1 MPAAPLPRALGARL
15 LTLLLGLGL
24 AGGLLP
30 ARAAPA
36 PEAGAS
42 APAAKPARP
51 ARKPAAPKPPPL
63 PMPEDSQH
71 SLPPGAQLILPAGG
85 KLARVAV
92 GQEAVADVTPLRDDA
107 HGDHVL
113 VRTRAVGR
121 TEVLIWRRGTPQPA
135 RHLIEV
141 TARVDGLELKP
152 DGQGALRVEGGSP
165 GLVERAQAFRALQKA
180 SGLKDSLPDASQ
192 VQLRPSTVQVD
203 VKVVEFSRSSL
214 REIGLNLFTN
224 RVNNN
229 GFSFGL
235 FTPSTLGTLTQG
247 PAFDPRNPSSAA
259 RLSFSNSRA
268 PFTDAFNLAFG
279 RRGLVGTLSLLEANG
294 LARVLAE
301 PSLTALS
308 GQHASFLA
316 GGEIP
321 VPVPQGLGSV
331 AIEYK
336 SFGIGLTVSPTV
348 LGEDRI
354 VLKVAPEASDL
365 DFSNGLQ
372 LNGALVPAILT
383 RRADT
388 TVEMGDGESFVIGG
402 LVNSATTSA
411 VDKLPLLGDLPI
423 LGSFFKTTRAG
434 KEEREL
440 LIVVTPRL
448 VRPIARGAELPPLPG
463 ASRERSQAST
473 FQHHLLGPH
482 LVPEVVP
489 GFSR

>member
-1 MPAAPLPRALGARL
+1 MHADLHSRASGARRL
-15 LTLLLGLGL
+15 ALVLGL
-24 AGGLLP
+24 ALASTLP
-30 ARAAPA
+30 VQGAEPPPSGTRAT
-36 PEAGAS
+36 
-42 APAAKPARP
+42 RP
-51 ARKPAAPKPPPL
+51 ARKAAPKPPEA

-71 SLPPGAQLILPAGG
+71 TLPPGAQLILPAGG

-92 GQEAVADVTPLRDDA
+92 GQEAVADVTPLRDDR
-107 HGDHVL
+107 HGDSVL
-113 VRTRAVGR
+113 IRTRGVGR
-121 TEVLIWRRGTPQPA
+121 TEVLVWRRGTAQPA
-135 RHLIEV
+135 RHVIEV
-141 TARVDGLELKP
+141 VAQVDGLGIKP
-152 DGQGALRVEGGSP
+152 DAQGNLRVEGGSP
-165 GLVERAQAFRALQKA
+165 GLLERAQALKALQRS
-180 SGLKDSLPDASQ
+180 SGLKDGAPDAS
-192 VQLRPSTVQVD
+192 VVELRPSTVQVD

-235 FTPSTLGTLTQG
+235 FTPSTLGTISQG
-247 PAFDPRNPSSAA
+247 PSFDPRNPTSAA
-259 RLSFSNSRA
+259 RLTFSNSRA

-308 GQHASFLA
+308 GQNASFLA

-336 SFGIGLTVSPTV
+336 AFGIGLTVSPTV
-348 LGEDRI
+348 LAEDRI

-372 LNGALVPAILT
+372 INGALVPAIIT

-448 VRPIARGAELPPLPG
+448 VRPIARGAELPALPG
-463 ASRERSQAST
+463 ASRERPQSST
-473 FQHHLLGPH
+473 FRHHLLGPH